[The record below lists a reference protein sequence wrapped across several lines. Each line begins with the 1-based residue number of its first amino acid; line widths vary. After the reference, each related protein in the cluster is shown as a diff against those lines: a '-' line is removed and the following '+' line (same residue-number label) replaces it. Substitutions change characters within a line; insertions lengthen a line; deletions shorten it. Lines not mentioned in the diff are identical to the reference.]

1 MSVAKIVLL
10 VSYVILAA
18 LALTQAGS
26 PAGAWSAK
34 ILLIL
39 AVAHTVEMIVFF
51 KTCQRAGGSLVGHL
65 FNVFVFGVFHV
76 KEIKAAQSGI

>member
-1 MSVAKIVLL
+1 MSAAKTVLL
-10 VSYVILAA
+10 VTYAILAV

-26 PAGAWSAK
+26 TVGAWSVR

-39 AVAHTVEMIVFF
+39 AVVHAVEVIVFF

-65 FNVFVFGVFHV
+65 FNVFLFGVLHV
-76 KEIKAAQSGI
+76 KEIKAAGPGS

>member
-1 MSVAKIVLL
+1 MSAVKIAIL
-10 VSYVILAA
+10 VGYAILGA

-39 AVAHTVEMIVFF
+39 VVAHAVEVVVFF
-51 KTCQRAGGSLVGHL
+51 KVCQRAGGSLVGHL
-65 FNVFVFGVFHV
+65 FNVLLFGVFHV
-76 KEIKAAQSGI
+76 KEIKAAQGGT

>member
-1 MSVAKIVLL
+1 MSATKIVLL
-10 VSYVILAA
+10 VTYAILAV

-26 PAGAWSAK
+26 PAGAWSAR

-39 AVAHTVEMIVFF
+39 AVAHAVEVIVFF
-51 KTCQRAGGSLVGHL
+51 KTCQRAGGSLAGHL

-76 KEIKAAQSGI
+76 KEIKAARGAG

>member
-1 MSVAKIVLL
+1 MSAIKIAILAG
-10 VSYVILAA
+10 YVVLAA

-39 AVAHTVEMIVFF
+39 AVVHAVEVVVFF
-51 KTCQRAGGSLVGHL
+51 KACQRAGGSLVGHL
-65 FNVFVFGVFHV
+65 FNVLLFGVFHM
-76 KEIKAAQSGI
+76 KEIKAAQGGN

>member
-1 MSVAKIVLL
+1 MSAAKIVLL
-10 VSYVILAA
+10 VTYAILAV

-26 PAGAWSAK
+26 PAGAWSAR

-39 AVAHTVEMIVFF
+39 AVMHTVEVILFF

-76 KEIKAAQSGI
+76 KEIKAARG

>member
-1 MSVAKIVLL
+1 MSAAKIVLL
-10 VSYVILAA
+10 VTYAILAV
-18 LALTQAGS
+18 LALTQAAS
-26 PAGAWSAK
+26 PAGVWSAR

-39 AVAHTVEMIVFF
+39 AVLHTVEVILFF

-76 KEIKAAQSGI
+76 KEIKAARG